1 MKRHAHGAAKV
12 PKLERVKLRIKR
24 FATARHQAA
33 ARERSR
39 TKSYGY
45 EREL

>member
-12 PKLERVKLRIKR
+12 PKFERVKLRI
-24 FATARHQAA
+24 
-33 ARERSR
+33 SR
-39 TKSYGY
+39 TKNYGY